1 MPDSFHDLNFSQD
14 PFLVILVLDCVL
26 VDDLDGD
33 FLAGGYV
40 DSLLD
45 LAESALAEGLAQTVL
60 CD

>member
-1 MPDSFHDLNFSQD
+1 MSDGFHDFDLPQD

-45 LAESALAEGLAQTVL
+45 LAKSSLAQGLAQTVL
-60 CD
+60 CN